1 MNAISILGII
11 FIPISIIL
19 LFLPIKYTI
28 ALVIISTV
36 FQAASVITVGGNSI
50 SPLLYSC
57 AALVFKQCLDWLVAG
72 KITKYKIKWFKY
84 YVAFLIAIVLITLF
98 SPTLFGDVPVIV
110 STRPITYS
118 PLYVV
123 ARNNSLSNIITLIAY
138 GLALYII
145 SIHKKEIENREVF
158 RWFRFLLTIVLIVGF
173 AQFVCKKMGVLYEF
187 WKSLIYSKTDTVSI
201 EAFYFNV
208 EPRFIATFMEAS
220 YCGGF
225 IAPALI
231 AIFVAFGMRT
241 KTFPV
246 IIALIAAVLLN
257 QSSTGL
263 VIVGL
268 SFLVY
273 YLVSRNVN
281 TKILFPIVGAV
292 GVGALVIFGY
302 GNTLSERILTKGSTS
317 SGIQRSAMNASCIST
332 LWNTHLLGAGLNN
345 IRGSSFI
352 FSILGQVGVV
362 GLGLFIAFLISL
374 MREQKPNRIFNP
386 SEDDDICYRKF
397 SIIFLLC
404 VLLGMCL
411 SEPDLFLSTFWLAMM
426 MVALTNKSK
435 ESFYSNGMY
444 EESNQTTF

>member
-11 FIPISIIL
+11 FIPISIIF
-19 LFLPIKYTI
+19 LFWPIKYTI
-28 ALVIISTV
+28 ALVVISTI
-36 FQAASVITVGGNSI
+36 FQAASVFTIGGNST

-57 AALVFKQCLDWLVAG
+57 AVLVFKQCVDWLVAG
-72 KITKYKIKWFKY
+72 KIVKYKVIWFKY
-84 YVAFLIAIVLITLF
+84 YVMFLIAVVLITRF
-98 SPTLFGDVPVIV
+98 SPTLFGNVPVIV

-118 PLYVV
+118 PLYIV
-123 ARNNSLSNIITLIAY
+123 AMNNSLSNVITLIAY

-145 SIHKKEIENREVF
+145 SIHKDEIENKEVF
-158 RWFRFLLTIVLIVGF
+158 RWFCFLLKIVLIVGF
-173 AQFVCKKMGVLYEF
+173 AQFVCKKMDVLYEF
-187 WKSLIYSKTDTVSI
+187 WNSLVYSKTDTVSI

-208 EPRFIATFMEAS
+208 KPRFIATFMEGS

-231 AIFVAFGMRT
+231 GIFVAFGVGK
-241 KTFPV
+241 KTLPI
-246 IIALIAAVLLN
+246 IIALIVAVLLN

-263 VIVGL
+263 LIVGL

-281 TKILFPIVGAV
+281 TKIMLPIVGVV
-292 GVGALVIFGY
+292 GISALVIFGY
-302 GNTLSERILTKGSTS
+302 GDILSERILTKSSTS

-352 FSILGQVGVV
+352 FSILGQVGVI
-362 GLGLFIAFLISL
+362 GLGLFVVFLISL
-374 MREQKPNRIFNP
+374 IKKQKSNRIW
-386 SEDDDICYRKF
+386 STIEDENICYRKF
-397 SIIFLLC
+397 AIIFLVC

-411 SEPDLFLSTFWLAMM
+411 SEPDLFLSTFWLAVM
-426 MVALTNKSK
+426 MVVLTNKSV
-435 ESFYSNGMY
+435 ELSL
-444 EESNQTTF
+444 